1 MVALG
6 EKLCRND
13 TKAQRGRRRR
23 RVGFGRNGNSPAASG
38 YSVISVAGNY
48 PNGGLTGNIPNGTTD
63 CIWQHW
69 QTMEERNPFGS
80 SGSTQRPKGI
90 SMLSDSTIRT
100 QRVYWGFAFLVV
112 GWAPSSARLGGIC
125 SASVGNL
132 GPVVHR
138 VVRRGLPREGG
149 RIGNRGSSN
158 GQTGLSGGGRRG
170 PDKGHLNFDDAVQGG
185 RRVAVVCPTTAALSG
200 RGDVSG
206 GTRLLLQGRCT

>member
-112 GWAPSSARLGGIC
+112 GWAPSSARLGGSVLLQSEI
-125 SASVGNL
+125 SVPSFIALFDADYLVRGAASGIAVRAMGK
-132 GPVVHR
+132 PDYR
-138 VVRRGLPREGG
+138 VVADGVR
-149 RIGNRGSSN
+149 
-158 GQTGLSGGGRRG
+158 T
-170 PDKGHLNFDDAVQGG
+170 
-185 RRVAVVCPTTAALSG
+185 RVI
-200 RGDVSG
+200 
-206 GTRLLLQGRCT
+206 